1 MAGWTPATHDGT
13 MPYDR
18 LDDGRWTRSLMPG
31 GAAEEL
37 LRRLE
42 WTPSGEWLECPAEG
56 MRAPLEIVRRTDGI

>member
-1 MAGWTPATHDGT
+1 MAGWIPITHDGT

-18 LDDGRWTRSLMPG
+18 LDGGKWTRSLMPG
-31 GAAEEL
+31 EVADEL

-42 WTPSGEWLECPAEG
+42 WAPSGEWLECPAEG